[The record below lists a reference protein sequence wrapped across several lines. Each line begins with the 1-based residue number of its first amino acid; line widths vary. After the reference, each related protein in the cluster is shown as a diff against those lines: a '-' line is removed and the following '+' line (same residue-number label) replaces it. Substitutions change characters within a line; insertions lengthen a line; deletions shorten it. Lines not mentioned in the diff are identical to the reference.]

1 VQLESINREL
11 DDLRNK
17 TEQDR
22 LARKAAKTSNPQ
34 VSVLDIKIATDRRE
48 LERKQG
54 EIERTNAQIAE
65 LQGRLRNTPLLS
77 TEATKIERDYDTM
90 KKRYEDLVAKRD
102 NAKFSAKVINDFS
115 GETFRMQDPANLSEV
130 PVSPKRRL
138 LYPMAM
144 IIGLLTGLV
153 AAIAVSARELMTI
166 RDVRDVHHYTHL
178 PLLVTIP
185 KIVTEQERRWRPV
198 LLTIKLIAVILLIL
212 LATPLLYQ
220 AIKVSQLMGVLSGT
234 F

>member
-1 VQLESINREL
+1 
-11 DDLRNK
+11 
-17 TEQDR
+17 
-22 LARKAAKTSNPQ
+22 
-34 VSVLDIKIATDRRE
+34 
-48 LERKQG
+48 
-54 EIERTNAQIAE
+54 
-65 LQGRLRNTPLLS
+65 
-77 TEATKIERDYDTM
+77 M

-144 IIGLLTGLV
+144 IIGLMTGLI

-166 RDVRDVHHYTHL
+166 RDGRDVVHYTRL
-178 PLLVTIP
+178 PLLVTVP
-185 KIVTEQERRWRPV
+185 RIVTEKERRWKP
-198 LLTIKLIAVILLIL
+198 LLNAVKFVCVILLIL
-212 LATPLLYQ
+212 VATPLLYQ
-220 AIKVSQLMGVLSGT
+220 AIKVSQLMGVLMGG